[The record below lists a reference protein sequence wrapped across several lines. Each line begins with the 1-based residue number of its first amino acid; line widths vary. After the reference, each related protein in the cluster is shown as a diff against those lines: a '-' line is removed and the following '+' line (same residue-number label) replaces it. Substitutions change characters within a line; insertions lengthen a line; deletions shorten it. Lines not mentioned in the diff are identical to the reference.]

1 MNYIDTIKS
10 ITPLSLDD
18 IIKTAKQHVPAQYRQ
33 TPWNYPGLAHGTAI
47 LQDEEQLCCYLASYG
62 EMHQGKLACAFTKF
76 PYLNMD
82 TMIR

>member
-62 EMHQGKLACAFTKF
+62 EMTCLCFHKVSISQYGQK
-76 PYLNMD
+76 Y
-82 TMIR
+82 

>member
-47 LQDEEQLCCYLASYG
+47 LLSCFLW
-62 EMHQGKLACAFTKF
+62 
-76 PYLNMD
+76 
-82 TMIR
+82 